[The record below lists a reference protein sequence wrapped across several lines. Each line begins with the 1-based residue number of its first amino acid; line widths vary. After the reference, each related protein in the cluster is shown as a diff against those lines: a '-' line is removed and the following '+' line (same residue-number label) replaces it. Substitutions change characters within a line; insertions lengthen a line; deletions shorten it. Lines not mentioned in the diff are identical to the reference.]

1 MELRTFARSVV
12 TGAHVRSLGALR
24 IGNVYCLSSITCIM
38 PLSSCLTTWQWNTN
52 RPTISGFVKRVII
65 LASPGFPQSSWQIL
79 YSDVYRASIRFTR
92 GAKLQV
98 ALLDSLEHGS
108 GAIAHA
114 KLRKNIGDV
123 IFDGSFG

>member
-1 MELRTFARSVV
+1 MAVKDKPPNNP
-12 TGAHVRSLGALR
+12 R
-24 IGNVYCLSSITCIM
+24 ICEGNDHF
-38 PLSSCLTTWQWNTN
+38 
-52 RPTISGFVKRVII
+52 G
-65 LASPGFPQSSWQIL
+65 LAGFPQPPWQIL
-79 YSDVYRASIRFTR
+79 YCDAYRASIGFTR

-123 IFDGSFG
+123 IFDGSFR

>member
-1 MELRTFARSVV
+1 MAVKDKPPNNLRVCEGNDHFGLAGFRN
-12 TGAHVRSLGALR
+12 HLGR
-24 IGNVYCLSSITCIM
+24 YSICD
-38 PLSSCLTTWQWNTN
+38 
-52 RPTISGFVKRVII
+52 
-65 LASPGFPQSSWQIL
+65 A
-79 YSDVYRASIRFTR
+79 YRASIGFTR

>member
-1 MELRTFARSVV
+1 M
-12 TGAHVRSLGALR
+12 
-24 IGNVYCLSSITCIM
+24 
-38 PLSSCLTTWQWNTN
+38 
-52 RPTISGFVKRVII
+52 II
-65 LASPGFPQSSWQIL
+65 LASPGFPQPAWEIL
-79 YSDVYRASIRFTR
+79 YSDVYRASISFTR
-92 GAKLQV
+92 SAKLQV